1 MNLDNFEDLFDK
13 NTLEVDEIKQL
24 ISKYFTRKYVSKEE
38 KNVFFER
45 LIGHFNPEKKKMPA
59 EINKNREITNFLL
72 IIRKF
77 IIGEL
82 S

>member
-1 MNLDNFEDLFDK
+1 M
-13 NTLEVDEIKQL
+13 
-24 ISKYFTRKYVSKEE
+24 
-38 KNVFFER
+38 FFER
-45 LIGHFNPEKKKMPA
+45 LIGHYNPEKKKMQA

-82 S
+82 G